1 MKIVKH
7 DFVENYLSFSEDE
20 RQDVLLQEVSK
31 AIMMFP
37 NAIKD
42 ILTNE
47 KITPKTNKPNDLL
60 DAIVSNSSNYS
71 LMTKLAKISMVTN
84 MELQK
89 NKGVD
94 KDISYRRLMNDK
106 SEFLKANEDILK
118 DSVIKFKNML
128 HQKGYQ
134 KKLAQSVNE
143 YLNMDGQNSNQVNM
157 NTNQTNGT
165 TSKEKVGFT
174 PTTLLVLGITI
185 FVAIALAKNDK

>member
-20 RQDVLLQEVSK
+20 RQDILLQEISK

-47 KITPKTNKPNDLL
+47 KITPKSNKPNDLL
-60 DAIVSNSSNYS
+60 NAIVSNGSNYD

-84 MELQK
+84 LELQK
-89 NKGVD
+89 NKGSD
-94 KDISYRRLMNDK
+94 KDISYRKLMNDK
-106 SEFLKANEDILK
+106 SEFFKENDDILK
-118 DSVIKFKNML
+118 DSVRKFRNML
-128 HQKGYQ
+128 PQKGYQ

-143 YLNMDGQNSNQVNM
+143 YLNMDGQNTNSTPM
-157 NTNQTNGT
+157 NTNQTNSNTPT
-165 TSKEKVGFT
+165 TKPGFT
-174 PTTLLVLGITI
+174 PNTLLLLAIVGV
-185 FVAIALAKNDK
+185 VAIVLTKIDK

>member
-20 RQDVLLQEVSK
+20 RQDILLQEISK

-47 KITPKTNKPNDLL
+47 KITPKSNKPNDLL
-60 DAIVSNSSNYS
+60 DAIVSNASNYD

-84 MELQK
+84 LELQK
-89 NKGVD
+89 NKGSD
-94 KDISYRRLMNDK
+94 KDISYRKLMNDK
-106 SEFLKANEDILK
+106 SQFFKENEDILK
-118 DSVIKFKNML
+118 DSVRKFRSML

-143 YLNMDGQNSNQVNM
+143 YLNMDGQNTSQATINE
-157 NTNQTNGT
+157 TQTSVVPQT
-165 TSKEKVGFT
+165 KKIGFT
-174 PTTLLVLGITI
+174 PTTLVLLGITAI
-185 FVAIALAKNDK
+185 VAIILIKNDK

>member
-1 MKIVKH
+1 MKIIKH
-7 DFVENYLSFSEDE
+7 DFVENYLSFSDDE
-20 RQDVLLQEVSK
+20 RQDILLQEISK

-47 KITPKTNKPNDLL
+47 KITPKSNKPNDLL
-60 DAIVSNSSNYS
+60 DAIVSNASNYD

-89 NKGVD
+89 SKGAD
-94 KDISYRRLMNDK
+94 KDISYRKLMNDK
-106 SEFLKANEDILK
+106 ADFIKENDDILK
-118 DSVIKFKNML
+118 DSVRKFRSML

-143 YLNMDGQNSNQVNM
+143 YLNMDGQNTSQATINE
-157 NTNQTNGT
+157 TQTSGAPQT
-165 TSKEKVGFT
+165 KKVGLT
-174 PTTLLVLGITI
+174 PTTLVLLGLTAI
-185 FVAIALAKNDK
+185 VAIILIKNDK

>member
-20 RQDVLLQEVSK
+20 RQDILLQEISK

-47 KITPKTNKPNDLL
+47 KITPKSNKPNDLL
-60 DAIVSNSSNYS
+60 DAIVSNASNYD

-84 MELQK
+84 LELQK
-89 NKGVD
+89 NKGSD
-94 KDISYRRLMNDK
+94 KDISYRKLMNDK
-106 SEFLKANEDILK
+106 SEFFKENEDILK
-118 DSVIKFKNML
+118 DSIRKFRSML

-143 YLNMDGQNSNQVNM
+143 YLNMDGQNTSQATINE
-157 NTNQTNGT
+157 TQTSSVPQT
-165 TSKEKVGFT
+165 KKIGFT
-174 PTTLLVLGITI
+174 PTTLVLLGITAI
-185 FVAIALAKNDK
+185 VAIILIKNDK

>member
-94 KDISYRRLMNDK
+94 KDISYRKLMNDK

-118 DSVIKFKNML
+118 DSVFKFKNML